1 MFEPIAGIINLT
13 WSIIACSSAN
23 LWNSFVFLCQAFFLI
38 VPKNYTDLSFSL
50 FLLHRLDL
58 PLPALEQV
66 ALRLDDSLV
75 GSIVPLW
82 NRGSRPSS
90 HSCCNIW
97 RVDVEISRTRGW
109 LSIKLLSMT
118 RIDRYTRV
126 KMDSASME
134 WTVKNL
140 IAKNDAVPKLKRKKK
155 KIKMNNEESCV
166 I

>member
-1 MFEPIAGIINLT
+1 MLEPIAGIINLT
-13 WSIIACSSAN
+13 WSIIARSSAN
-23 LWNSFVFLCQAFFLI
+23 LWNSFVFLYQAFFLI

>member
-13 WSIIACSSAN
+13 WSIIARSSAN

>member
-1 MFEPIAGIINLT
+1 MLEPIAGIINLT
-13 WSIIACSSAN
+13 WSIIARSSAN

-140 IAKNDAVPKLKRKKK
+140 IAKDDVVPKQKKK
-155 KIKMNNEESCV
+155 KKNKDE
-166 I
+166 

>member
-1 MFEPIAGIINLT
+1 MLAR
-13 WSIIACSSAN
+13 CSNPSLVLSTLLGQLLPVARRTSEIH
-23 LWNSFVFLCQAFFLI
+23 SFF
-38 VPKNYTDLSFSL
+38 YTRLSFWLFQKIILTSLSL

-140 IAKNDAVPKLKRKKK
+140 IAKDDVVPKQKKK
-155 KIKMNNEESCV
+155 KKNKDE
-166 I
+166 